1 MLIFLL
7 GSPRP
12 SPSPL
17 RPQASG
23 LSPHPL
29 LLRPQASG
37 LSPHPYEYDYDYGII
52 YHHVDILGGV
62 APPLGLKGY
71 AVDTAVHLIFRP

>member
-1 MLIFLL
+1 MIMFMIMIMTM
-7 GSPRP
+7 
-12 SPSPL
+12 
-17 RPQASG
+17 A

-29 LLRPQASG
+29 PLRPQASG

-62 APPLGLKGY
+62 APPLGLKRF
-71 AVDTAVHLIFRP
+71 AVDTAVHFPKSPTLSPQPSPL